1 MSVLTLNPDIF
12 LSRSS
17 PVLQREYSRRSDRG
31 NICGLKNILIR
42 FIRANSVRMR
52 IRVDV
57 IIFALRKKK
66 LNPATSGRGLKD
78 K

>member
-12 LSRSS
+12 LSISS
-17 PVLQREYSRRSDRG
+17 PVLHREYSRRSDRG
-31 NICGLKNILIR
+31 KFCGFKNILIR
-42 FIRANSVRMR
+42 FIRENSIRMR

-57 IIFALRKKK
+57 EVFALGKKK
-66 LNPATSGRGLKD
+66 LNPATSGWGLKD